1 MNISFVIKQ
10 DGKTDKTSRWLNHW
24 SLKRTV
30 VIELHGVRN
39 NNRFLTK
46 TRPRIFEPAELNIF
60 HLVHITVTLSI

>member
-10 DGKTDKTSRWLNHW
+10 DGKTDKTSRSLYYW

-39 NNRFLTK
+39 NNRLFLTK
-46 TRPRIFEPAELNIF
+46 TRPRIFEPAELNF
-60 HLVHITVTLSI
+60 LH